1 MNPSKDFKKRLRT
14 RRTAPLRYRDE
25 DQISPFAP
33 AKRPRQENSTSAAA
47 TATATPSSE
56 PPIQLHVE
64 PPALANI
71 RRSARFVSPV
81 NNDEKPQQR
90 KKNGSKSSSKK
101 SRKKAEKEQP
111 KQRDEFADDENMV
124 VILPEDQIE
133 LMEDK
138 DEEFNKQHEQNNG
151 DHVIVILPEDQEA
164 NSSEDDDEI
173 NPENKDE
180 TVPEVRVEIQRKR
193 TIHGK
198 EKEKETEEL
207 SPEST
212 KEGQRRQ
219 DNGSEN
225 LNNGGV
231 PIEENNENGSE
242 EKHSGGT
249 LDKEDKTPGTD
260 AEGHTNNKETPK
272 QTLPKAAEKAN
283 CNQDAPSNQKGPNSH
298 ILGKKNLES
307 TADNMKIVH
316 TNLGNAQKQLA
327 SISTHLKENSKYLS
341 SLVRATAQDGRFT
354 LDFQMTELAN
364 RLLDSKPIK
373 LDNGIEVIDIP
384 HNMLS
389 EESRSLKLITRKH
402 MRSLCEDVVQW
413 LDDSDGES
421 RAIITG
427 SLGIGKSWALIYLL
441 RLLLKRGHDVMFANR
456 KSELYVM
463 FERPNS
469 NGVCLAKSCKNH
481 TTDPIT
487 KADDNVYVLVD
498 PCDSGNDVQ
507 TTGRR
512 LILSASPNRKHYPG
526 WEEGNAARFFLPM
539 CSEAECLTWKKALG
553 SEDISDEVIRER
565 FPVVGGAPRYIFNSR
580 KFANR
585 KQALEME
592 YLRERDVDM
601 LLSGRGPSSKAS
613 AADQHLASMFLTYD
627 VEQSKQDKVDYMQE
641 SIRFISHYAMLR
653 VVEYVMKSA
662 FTTVV
667 DNGDSSCLG
676 ARFEDLVCVHLLHG
690 GTFNI
695 RQILNTTTTS
705 RTSALFLRKAVPHY
719 IVNESVML
727 GKMCQPADSLSGSS
741 LGFNHKNRVLFV
753 PSRSFPVIN
762 FVDSESLWFSATTE
776 LNPTITDNEW
786 SSIIKHVEKKGIK
799 ADLYW
804 CVPERQAY
812 QRFQPPTL
820 PETLSNYI
828 RQHILWIPSELVV
841 G

>member
-1 MNPSKDFKKRLRT
+1 MNSSKDFKKRLRT

-33 AKRPRQENSTSAAA
+33 AKRPRQENSTSDAA
-47 TATATPSSE
+47 TATPTPSSE
-56 PPIQLHVE
+56 QPIQLHVE
-64 PPALANI
+64 PPATANI
-71 RRSARFVSPV
+71 RRSARFVPPV

-90 KKNGSKSSSKK
+90 KKNGSKSSSKN

-111 KQRDEFADDENMV
+111 KQRDDFADDENMV

-138 DEEFNKQHEQNNG
+138 DEEVDKQHEQNNG

-164 NSSEDDDEI
+164 ISSDDDDEI

-180 TVPEVRVEIQRKR
+180 TVPEVRVEIQQKR
-193 TIHGK
+193 TIQVK
-198 EKEKETEEL
+198 EKEKETEEV
-207 SPEST
+207 SPEPT
-212 KEGQRRQ
+212 KARQRRQ
-219 DNGSEN
+219 DNESKN
-225 LNNGGV
+225 LNNGGA
-231 PIEENNENGSE
+231 PIEENNEKESE
-242 EKHSGGT
+242 GKQSGGM
-249 LDKEDKTPGTD
+249 LDKEYKTPETD
-260 AEGHTNNKETPK
+260 AEGNTNNKETSK
-272 QTLPKAAEKAN
+272 QTSPKAAEKVN
-283 CNQDAPSNQKGPNSH
+283 YDKDAPNNQEVLNSR
-298 ILGKKNLES
+298 ILANKNLES

-316 TNLGNAQKQLA
+316 ANLGNAQKQLA

-341 SLVRATAQDGRFT
+341 SLIRATAQDGRFT

-364 RLLDSKPIK
+364 RLLDSEPIK

-389 EESRSLKLITRKH
+389 EESRCLKLITRKH
-402 MRSLCEDVVQW
+402 MRSLCENVVQW
-413 LDDSDGES
+413 LDDSDAES

-427 SLGIGKSWALIYLL
+427 SSGIGKSWALIYML
-441 RLLLKRGHDVMFANR
+441 RLLLKRGHDVLFANR
-456 KSELYVM
+456 KNEFYVM
-463 FERPNS
+463 FERINS
-469 NGVCLAKSCKNH
+469 NGSCLAKSYKNH

-507 TTGRR
+507 MTGRR
-512 LILSASPNRKHYPG
+512 LILSSPPNQKHFPG

-553 SEDISDEVIRER
+553 SKDISDEMIRER
-565 FPVVGGAPRYIFNSR
+565 FPIVGGAPRYIFNSR

-592 YLRERDVDM
+592 YLRARDVDM
-601 LLSGRGPSSKAS
+601 LLSGCGPSSKAS
-613 AADQHLASMFLTYD
+613 AADQHLASMFLAYD
-627 VEQSKQDKVDYMQE
+627 VEQSKQVKVDYMRK
-641 SIRFISHYAMLR
+641 SVRFISHYAMLR

-667 DNGDSSCLG
+667 DDGDSSCLG
-676 ARFEDLVCVHLLHG
+676 ARFEDLVCVHLLRG

-695 RQILNTTTTS
+695 RQISNTTTTS
-705 RTSALFLRKAVPHY
+705 QTSALFLRKAVPRY

-727 GKMCQPADSLSGSS
+727 DKMCQSADSISGIS
-741 LGFNHKNRVLFV
+741 LGFHEKKRVLFV

-762 FVDSESLWFSATTE
+762 FVDSESLWFCATTE
-776 LNPTITDNEW
+776 LNPTITANEW
-786 SSIIKHVEKKGIK
+786 SSITKHVEKSVIK

-812 QRFQPPTL
+812 QSFQPPVL
-820 PETLSNYI
+820 PEKLSNYI
-828 RQHILWIPSELVV
+828 RQHILWIPGELVV